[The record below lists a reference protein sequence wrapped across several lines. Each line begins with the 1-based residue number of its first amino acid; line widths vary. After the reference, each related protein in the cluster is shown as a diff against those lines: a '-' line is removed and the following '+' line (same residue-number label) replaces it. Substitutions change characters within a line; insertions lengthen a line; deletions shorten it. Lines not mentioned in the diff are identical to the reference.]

1 MKRLKFQD
9 SSDTACLNNK
19 MSTFLDPITIS
30 FYISFL
36 GIISLFG
43 LKIFEIKSGKKNWV
57 SKIAGKTDSTIR
69 NSYIFLRKT
78 FSHINKKNAIA
89 LIQWIAYYILSWARR
104 AYIWAHRKAHA
115 HPPSKM
121 VIDMVRG
128 RGEIKRNGGV
138 SFFLKSIS
146 SDDIVEEAKK

>member
-1 MKRLKFQD
+1 MPLSRSP
-9 SSDTACLNNK
+9 SSTYA
-19 MSTFLDPITIS
+19 SPVAPIASDPITLS
-30 FYISFL
+30 FYISFVGIL
-36 GIISLFG
+36 GMFG
-43 LKIFEIKSGKKNWV
+43 FKVIEIKSGKKTWI
-57 SKIAGKTDSTIR
+57 SKIGEKTDHIFG
-69 NSYIFLRKT
+69 NSYAFIKKCI
-78 FSHINKKNAIA
+78 HQINKKNAIA